1 MGRWQREALTEGQ
14 LRDFA
19 TSDSPRVQAQ
29 LDRLGALTLPTG
41 RLGLEVIHAL
51 LARLGDPHKDLPPV
65 FHVAG
70 TNGKGSTC
78 AYLRAMLEAEGY
90 TVHAATKPH
99 LVRYNERIRLAG
111 KLIEDDLLADLL
123 QEVLDKGEDLNP
135 SFFEVTTA
143 ATFLAFH
150 RIPAD
155 VCVIEVGLGGRF
167 DATNVLDGQ
176 AACAIATLGIDH
188 EAFLLV
194 PEDGVPQDPLCRIAF
209 EKAGIARPGVPLVT
223 QAYAPAVTKAVID
236 QAMVAGAKTAL
247 RDLDWF
253 ADLGEGIAYRDSQGT
268 LDLPLPALVGSHQA
282 DNAAL
287 AVAMLRHQ
295 SQVQVSPEAMARGI
309 RTARWPARLQVL
321 GEGPLTALV
330 PGRRV
335 WLDGGHNVDAGLA
348 IAAFFEEG
356 VDAHPAATNLAD
368 ARQVSLPSRLREGLG
383 VGQSAKFHLITGML
397 SSKDPA
403 AIVAPLKGQLLSL
416 SVVPAPG
423 HEAHAPEEI
432 ARHADLP
439 VWPYPDVETALRAL
453 PPEGDVLIAGSLYL
467 AGEVLRL
474 NREFPD

>member
-1 MGRWQREALTEGQ
+1 M
-14 LRDFA
+14 RDFA
-19 TSDSPRVQAQ
+19 TSDHPAVQAQ
-29 LDRLGALTLPTG
+29 LDRLAALSLPQG
-41 RLGLEVIHAL
+41 RLGLETIHEL
-51 LARLGDPHKDLPPV
+51 LTRIGNPHRDLPPV

-78 AYLRAMLEAEGY
+78 AYLRAMLEAQGL

-99 LVRYNERIRLAG
+99 LVRYNERLRIAG
-111 KLIEDDLLADLL
+111 KLVDDELLADLL
-123 QEVLDKGEDLNP
+123 QEVLDLGADLAP

-150 RIPAD
+150 RVPAD

-176 AACAIATLGIDH
+176 AACGIATLGIDH

-194 PEDGVPQDPLCRIAF
+194 PEAGTPEDPLCRIAF

-223 QAYAPAVTKAVID
+223 QAYPAEVTKTIID
-236 QAMVAGAKTAL
+236 HAMLVGARTAI
-247 RDLDWF
+247 RGLDWH
-253 ADLGEGIAYRDSQGT
+253 AEVTETIAYRDRQGELT
-268 LDLPLPALVGSHQA
+268 LPLPALVGRHQA
-282 DNAAL
+282 DNVAL

-295 SQVQVSPEAMARGI
+295 SQIAVAPEAMAEGI
-309 RTARWPARLQVL
+309 RAARWPARLQLL
-321 GEGPLTALV
+321 GQGPLTALV

-348 IAAFFEEG
+348 IARFFAG
-356 VDAHPAATNLAD
+356 SKPL
-368 ARQVSLPSRLREGLG
+368 
-383 VGQSAKFHLITGML
+383 HLITGML
-397 SSKDPA
+397 ANKDPS
-403 AIVAPLKGQLLSL
+403 AIVAPLRGQLASL

-423 HEAHAPEEI
+423 HDAHRHEDI
-432 ARHADLP
+432 AAHADLP
-439 VWPYPDVETALRAL
+439 VRAFADVPAALRAL
-453 PPEGDVLIAGSLYL
+453 PGGEGDVLICGSLYL